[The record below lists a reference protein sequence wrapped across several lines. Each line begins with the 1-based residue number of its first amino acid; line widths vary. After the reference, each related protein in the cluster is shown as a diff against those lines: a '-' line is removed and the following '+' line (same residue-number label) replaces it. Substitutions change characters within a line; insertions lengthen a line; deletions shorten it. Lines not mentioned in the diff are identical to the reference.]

1 MKEKIAKLLV
11 KPSGLKEKEVLSL
24 IETPK
29 DSSVGDYA
37 FPCFSLAKFQKKN
50 PAEIAKNIVDAI
62 ENTLE
67 FEKVEA
73 VGPYVNIFINRD
85 VLAESVLQKIQ
96 KERDKFGSSKTG
108 KGKTIL
114 VEFSSPNIAKPFGIG
129 HLRSTI
135 IGNSLAEISNALG
148 FKVIKLNYLGD
159 WGTQFGKL
167 IVGYKKF
174 GDAKKL
180 KENPIAHLLELYVKV
195 NKDPNL
201 EQEARD
207 WFKKLEYGDVEAYAL
222 WNRFRALSIIDF
234 QKIYAL
240 LNVKFDVI
248 SGESF
253 YNKQMEKV
261 VNELQSKGILVESE
275 GAQIVDLKKQGLGA
289 VLIKKSDG
297 ATLYATRDLAAAIE
311 RQKKYKFDKMLYEV
325 GSEQTLHLRQVFKVL
340 ELMGHKWA
348 KNCIHVAH
356 GLYLDKDG
364 KKLSTRKGKTIF
376 MEDIINE
383 ARALAEKEILK
394 REPKIKKKEIEER
407 ANGIALAAIIYG
419 DLKNYRVSDMV
430 FDIERFTSFEGDTGP
445 YLLYSYVRAK
455 SILEKAKF
463 NSKKKYSIAN
473 LNDMEKNLIFQLNK
487 FPQVVEN
494 AYINLSPNLIA
505 NYAYQIAQTFNEF
518 YHSNKVI
525 GSENE
530 QFRLILVDSFSQVV
544 KNAISL
550 LGIPII
556 EKM

>member
-1 MKEKIAKLLV
+1 MKEKIVKLLV
-11 KPSGLKEKEVLSL
+11 KPSGLKEKEILSL

-37 FPCFSLAKFQKKN
+37 FPCFSLAKKFKEN
-50 PAEIAKNIVDAI
+50 PVEIAKKIADKL

-67 FEKVEA
+67 FERVESIN
-73 VGPYVNIFINRD
+73 GYVNFFVNRA

-96 KERDKFGSSKTG
+96 KERDKFGSSKIG

-135 IGNSLAEISNALG
+135 IGNSLSKISSALG

-195 NKDPNL
+195 NNDPTL

-234 QKIYAL
+234 QKIYDM

-261 VNELQSKGILVESE
+261 VNELEKKGILVESE

-364 KKLSTRKGKTIF
+364 KKFSTRKGKTVF
-376 MEDIINE
+376 MEEIIAE
-383 ARALAEKEILK
+383 ARSLAEKEILK
-394 REPKIKKKEIEER
+394 REPKIKKKEIEGR
-407 ANGIALAAIIYG
+407 VNAIALAAIIYG
-419 DLKNYRVSDMV
+419 DLKNYRVNDMV

-463 NSKKKYSIAN
+463 NSKKKYSIHN

-487 FPQVVEN
+487 FPQIVEN
-494 AYINLSPNLIA
+494 AYNTLSPNIIA
-505 NYAYQIAQTFNEF
+505 NYAYMIAQTFNEF

-530 QFRLILVDSFSQVV
+530 QLRLILVDSFSQVV

-550 LGIPII
+550 LSIPII